1 MKYSDALDMRGR
13 LSLHAFDRAG
23 NPIGT
28 TQANNSIVYT
38 GRDLVAQLFLSEKI
52 DPVRYIAVGTGNKTV
67 EPDVDTQ
74 LQNEIFRKKLK
85 KVDITKDVMDINT
98 GTKAAPHT
106 NRKIILSADL
116 DFSEPATQPNGN
128 PHNLTEAGLF
138 NAESGGIMYNRVQFP
153 SISKT
158 EDFKLTL
165 VWEII
170 F

>member
-1 MKYSDALDMRGR
+1 MKHSDALDMRGR

-28 TQANNSIVYT
+28 TKANNSIVYT
-38 GRDLVAQLFLSEKI
+38 GRDLVAQLFLDEELK
-52 DPVRYIAVGTGNKTV
+52 PVRYIAVGTGSKKV
-67 EPDVDTQ
+67 EPDIDTQ

-85 KVDITKDVMDINT
+85 KVDLTKDLMDINIET
-98 GTKAAPHT
+98 QKDPYTS
-106 NRKIILSADL
+106 RKIILSADL
-116 DFSEPATQPNGN
+116 DFEEPATQPNGD
-128 PHNLTEAGLF
+128 PHKLTEAGLF
-138 NAESGGIMYNRVQFP
+138 NAKSGGIMYNRVIFP

-158 EDFKLTL
+158 KDFKLTL